1 MKEIL
6 LKILNSELM
15 YYVVVPIAVVMLG
28 WVKNELDLKEKN
40 KELGYWM
47 LKCRKLPTFPD
58 IAFKTYKMMAINLII
73 TFVVRAVF
81 YFWKRTTF
89 SYIISGIWYFGIN
102 AMFTFWNCR
111 SVNGKIE
118 FWKNGKT
125 KGVLA
130 IALYL
135 LYGVPFFLE
144 LYGKY
149 ASIVEIIFGILLF
162 VWVICL
168 FNYCD
173 IAFILDNRY
182 ADIYV
187 KGSERAQFAEAG
199 SIKKHGEWII
209 VNRYVNGYDEE
220 IRIKESDIV
229 RIDYYGG
236 PMIMVERRKLFKK
249 RRSRE

>member
-1 MKEIL
+1 M
-6 LKILNSELM
+6 
-15 YYVVVPIAVVMLG
+15 
-28 WVKNELDLKEKN
+28 
-40 KELGYWM
+40 
-47 LKCRKLPTFPD
+47 
-58 IAFKTYKMMAINLII
+58 
-73 TFVVRAVF
+73 
-81 YFWKRTTF
+81 
-89 SYIISGIWYFGIN
+89 
-102 AMFTFWNCR
+102 
-111 SVNGKIE
+111 
-118 FWKNGKT
+118 
-125 KGVLA
+125 
-130 IALYL
+130 
-135 LYGVPFFLE
+135 
-144 LYGKY
+144 YGKY